1 MEIAQLD
8 ALLAVVDEGSFDG
21 AARVLHVT
29 PSAVSQRIKALET
42 SAGAVLVRRS
52 RPVAATDVGADYVRL
67 ARQVLAVVRES
78 GLPGRTSGGGPG
90 ATSGA
95 GAGAPPA
102 RVPIAINGDSLN
114 TWAMAALA
122 EVADRAVFD
131 VHREDQDH
139 SAELLRSGEVMA
151 AITTQAVPVQGCS
164 VVRLGVM
171 RYRPFATPAFARR
184 WFPGGVTPEAIAVAP
199 MVMFD
204 RKDDLQDRYA
214 RAKAGRDVEPPR
226 HYVPSTADYARA
238 VVHGLGWGLLPH
250 EHSDGPEAAGE
261 LVELEAGAHVDV
273 ELHWQQWSLRT
284 PVLDA
289 VARAVRRA
297 AAAALLP

>member
-52 RPVAATDVGADYVRL
+52 RPAAATDVGSDYVRL

-78 GLPGRTSGGGPG
+78 GLPGRTSGG
-90 ATSGA
+90 AA
-95 GAGAPPA
+95 GAGGGAAAGAPLA

-151 AITTQAVPVQGCS
+151 AITTQAVPVQGCTA
-164 VVRLGVM
+164 VRLGVM
-171 RYRPFATPAFARR
+171 RYRPFATPAFVRR
-184 WFPGGVTPEAIAVAP
+184 WFPAGVTPQEIAAAP

-250 EHSDGPEAAGE
+250 EHSDAPEAAGE

-289 VARAVRRA
+289 VASAVRRA